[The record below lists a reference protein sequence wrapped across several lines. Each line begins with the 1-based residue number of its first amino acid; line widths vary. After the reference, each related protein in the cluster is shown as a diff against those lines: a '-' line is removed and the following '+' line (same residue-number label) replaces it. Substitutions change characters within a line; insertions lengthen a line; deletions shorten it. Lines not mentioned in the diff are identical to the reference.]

1 MADLRT
7 TTTLVLARAV
17 VRAHALLGDPA
28 AMLFSRSAER
38 DPHPLHERVRASGT
52 LPGSRLGVRITASH
66 RVCSQLVRDQRF
78 GTVPA
83 SALSPID
90 STAHVAGGRRLVNP
104 VEESF
109 LSRNPPEHTRLRGL
123 VAPFFTPRALR
134 DRVPAVERVVEEHL
148 DEIGDRPGF
157 DLIGD
162 FAARVPVRVIT
173 DLLGVPDADHASF
186 ARWGAALVGA
196 LDGVRTAGE
205 LRALHGALREFDA
218 FLTDLVEQRR
228 RAPGDDVVSALVAVD
243 DLEADDL
250 VATTELLLVAGFET
264 TVHLIG
270 NAARA
275 VMARD
280 DVRARLLDD
289 PAFAEAVV
297 EETLRFAP
305 PVQYTARSPLERVE
319 VEGVDL
325 AANTPVVLL
334 LAAAN
339 RDPEVFAEPRRFDPG
354 RADVRQH
361 LAFSA
366 GVHHCLG
373 ANLAR
378 TEAAAALRGLFR
390 RHPRLRVDGRVR
402 MRPSGIVRS
411 AARVPVRT

>member
-1 MADLRT
+1 MVDLRT
-7 TTTLVLARAV
+7 TTTLALARAV

-28 AMLFSRSAER
+28 AQLFGRSARR
-38 DPHPLHERVRASGT
+38 DPYPVYERVRASGT

-83 SALSPID
+83 SALSPAD
-90 STAHVAGGRRLVNP
+90 STVHVDGRRLVNP

-109 LSRNPPEHTRLRGL
+109 LSRNPPEHTRLRKL

-134 DRVPAVERVVEEHL
+134 GQTPVVEHVVEEFL
-148 DEIGDRPGF
+148 DEIGDRPTF

-205 LRALHGALREFDA
+205 MRALHEGLREFDA
-218 FLTDLVEQRR
+218 FLTDLVEQRGR
-228 RAPGDDVVSALVAVD
+228 TPGDDVVSALVAVD
-243 DLEADDL
+243 DLAADDL
-250 VATTELLLVAGFET
+250 IATTELLLVAGFET
-264 TVHLIG
+264 TVNLIG

-275 VMARD
+275 VMAHD
-280 DVRARLLDD
+280 DVRAKLLDD
-289 PAFAEAVV
+289 PAYAEAVV
-297 EETLRFAP
+297 EETLRFDP

-319 VEGVDL
+319 VEGVEL
-325 AANTPVVLL
+325 APDTPVVLL

-354 RADVRQH
+354 RSDGREH

-366 GVHHCLG
+366 GIHYCLG

-378 TEAAAALRGLFR
+378 MEAAAALRGLFR
-390 RHPRLRVDGRVR
+390 RYPRLRIDGRVR
-402 MRPSGIVRS
+402 MRPSGIIRG
-411 AARVPVRT
+411 AARVPVRA